1 VFLESPPKEI
11 AMNHGLEIIPIS
23 SYRSRSPDRPPAYP
37 VLVAARTDAGMR
49 VALVAGWMLL
59 IVAIVAH
66 SWVQNVGSIRDLPP
80 AQRTQTYQRAL
91 SEAEVDCATPAASG
105 GALHEHCLHQAEF
118 LVLFPECDGHCQQ
131 VAKSIFPRARR

>member
-1 VFLESPPKEI
+1 
-11 AMNHGLEIIPIS
+11 MNHGLEIIPIS
-23 SYRSRSPDRPPAYP
+23 SYRSRSAVHQPTYP
-37 VLVAARTDAGMR
+37 VLVEARRGAGMR

-80 AQRTQTYQRAL
+80 AERTQTYQRAL
-91 SEAEVDCATPAASG
+91 NEAEIDCATPAASE
-105 GALHEHCLHQAEF
+105 GALREHCLHQAEF